1 MRVKP
6 RLLII
11 TAMTAAFFG
20 TAPAFASDD
29 SPGHSDDAVPSAPM
43 EEPAFDDG
51 PVGEAEPERGAE
63 ADDPGQE
70 EGLPEDWDPDV
81 AGPSEPIEEE
91 PNYTG

>member
-11 TAMTAAFFG
+11 AAMTAAFFG

-29 SPGHSDDAVPSAPM
+29 PQDTA
-43 EEPAFDDG
+43 
-51 PVGEAEPERGAE
+51 PVGEVEL
-63 ADDPGQE
+63 DDAPIHE
-70 EGLPEDWDPDV
+70 DDAPPFHEDDTPPFHEDGLPESWDPDT
-81 AGPSEPIEEE
+81 AGPGEPIEDE